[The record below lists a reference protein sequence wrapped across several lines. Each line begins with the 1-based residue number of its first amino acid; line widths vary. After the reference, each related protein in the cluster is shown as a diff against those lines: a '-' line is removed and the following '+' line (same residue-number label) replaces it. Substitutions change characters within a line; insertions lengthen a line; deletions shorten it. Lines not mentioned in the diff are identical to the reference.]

1 LVQINIKINYL
12 IMLSTQYRL
21 RLEAICEKIVLHEE
35 VSLEDMIWAEKL
47 ARANRSAATILRQAR
62 RKAENPDM
70 VEGDLDDFMNQMDL
84 GGLGHERFGK
94 RGFDS
99 VDDMID
105 WWTEDRPD
113 DWRTRD

>member
-1 LVQINIKINYL
+1 
-12 IMLSTQYRL
+12 MLSTQYRL

-47 ARANRSAATILRQAR
+47 AKANRSAGTMLRQAR
-62 RKAENPDM
+62 RRAENPDM
-70 VEGDLDDFMNQMDL
+70 VEGDLDDFMNQLDI
-84 GGLGHERFGK
+84 GGLGHERFGR

-99 VDDMID
+99 PNDLHD
-105 WWTEDRPD
+105 WFKRDEDET

>member
-1 LVQINIKINYL
+1 
-12 IMLSTQYRL
+12 MLSTQYRL

-47 ARANRSAATILRQAR
+47 AKANRSAGTMLRQAR
-62 RKAENPDM
+62 RRAENPEMDEM
-70 VEGDLDDFMNQMDL
+70 DDFLNQMDI
-84 GGLGHERFGK
+84 GGTGHERFGR

-99 VDDMID
+99 PDELHDWFKRDDD
-105 WWTEDRPD
+105 ET